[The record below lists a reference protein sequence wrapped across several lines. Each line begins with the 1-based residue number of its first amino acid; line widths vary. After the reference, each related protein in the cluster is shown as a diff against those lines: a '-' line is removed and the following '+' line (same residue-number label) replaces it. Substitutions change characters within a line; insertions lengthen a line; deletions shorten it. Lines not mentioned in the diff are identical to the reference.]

1 MRARIISLFS
11 GIGGST
17 EGYILAGFKPLAA
30 VEFLDY
36 QAEIYRVNHK
46 EARVYEEDIRT
57 LDPLKILDDLGLKVG
72 ELEVLDGS
80 PPCSSFSVSGKGS
93 KGWGKAKPYGN
104 KKQITD
110 DLFFEY
116 IRFVEAIKP
125 KFFVAENVKGLILG
139 KNKAYLSYIL
149 RSFKGYDIKIFLL
162 NSKDFGVPQSRNR
175 VFLVGKRSDYKPDFP
190 FNLDIPKL
198 PIITAGEALAD
209 IENDPIELEDSNIEK
224 YSIYPKLRQLRVGES
239 DFNLV
244 KANPAKPSPT
254 ITATIG
260 GKGSNALHHWENRR
274 FTPKEL
280 RRLAGFDD
288 SFIYSKDLGRAREGF
303 GRAVTPP
310 VTFAIGR
317 SIKEVL
323 LYDEKS

>member
-1 MRARIISLFS
+1 MPKRIISLFS
-11 GIGGST
+11 GIGGSS

-36 QAEIYRVNHK
+36 QAEVYRINHPETK
-46 EARVYEEDIRT
+46 VYEEDIRN
-57 LDPLKILDDLGLKVG
+57 LDPLKVLEDVGVGVG
-72 ELEVLDGS
+72 ELEILDGS
-80 PPCSSFSVSGKGS
+80 PPCSSFSVSGKGA
-93 KGWGKAKPYGN
+93 KYWGKAKAYGN
-104 KKQITD
+104 KKQVTD

-116 IRFVEAIKP
+116 IRFVDAIKP

-149 RSFKGYDIKIFLL
+149 RNFKDYDVKIFLL
-162 NSKDFGVPQSRNR
+162 NSKDFGVAQSRNR
-175 VFLVGKRSDYKPDFP
+175 VFLVGKRSDYKPDFD
-190 FNLDIPKL
+190 FNLNIPKL
-198 PIITAGEALAD
+198 PIISAGEALED
-209 IENDPIELEDSNIEK
+209 IENDPVELEDSNIEK
-224 YSIYPKLRQLRVGES
+224 YSIYPKLKRLRIGES

-254 ITATIG
+254 LTATIG
-260 GKGSNALHHWENRR
+260 GKGSNAAHHWENRR

-280 RRLAGFDD
+280 RRLAGFPDN
-288 SFIYSKDLGRAREGF
+288 FIYSKDLNRAREGF

-310 VTFAIGR
+310 VTFAIGQ

-323 LYDEKS
+323 YYDEEA